1 MNEITPSGNSELEL
15 SKEDEE
21 KVNEIKNLIDYNDSS
36 SIIRYGV
43 SVQNNISDYADK
55 ILSNIKNKNTGYVE
69 TILSDLMNKLREL
82 HAYDLS
88 VGKSFLSKIPFL
100 SSMVDNAKKFMTRY
114 QCLSTQIVS
123 IVDELEKAKVQLI
136 NDFRTLD
143 QFYEKNLDYFHE
155 IALYILAGE
164 SNLKKLNDNVL
175 PEMKKK
181 AEASNDPVKHQKY
194 KDMVQFANRLD
205 KKIHDL
211 KLSKTVALQTG
222 PQVRLVQ
229 HANQEL
235 AEKIQS
241 SILNTIPLWKHQI
254 VIAITL
260 IKQKQLLGVQ
270 KEISSATKN
279 LLEKNAEMLKIS
291 STEIAEEAEKG
302 IIDIETLKKVNADLI
317 STIDDTIKIQHQG
330 KVKREQAEQELINLE
345 KILKERLLEI
355 EDIKYSQ

>member
-1 MNEITPSGNSELEL
+1 MNEIIFSDNSDREL
-15 SKEDEE
+15 SKEEE
-21 KVNEIKNLIDYNDSS
+21 EQVNDIKNLIDYNDSS

-43 SVQNNISDYADK
+43 SIQNNISDYADK
-55 ILSNIKNKNTGYVE
+55 ILSDIKNKNTGYVG
-69 TILSDLMNKLREL
+69 TILSDLMNKLRGLHVDEL
-82 HAYDLS
+82 SAS
-88 VGKSFLSKIPFL
+88 KSFLSKIPFI
-100 SSMVDNAKKFMTRY
+100 SSITDNAKKFMTRY
-114 QCLSTQIVS
+114 QSLSTQIVS

-136 NDFRTLD
+136 NDVRMLD
-143 QFYEKNLDYFHE
+143 QFYEKNLEYFHD
-155 IALYILAGE
+155 IALYILAGK

-175 PEMKKK
+175 PEMKGQ
-181 AEASNDPVKHQKY
+181 AELSNDPVEHQKY

-211 KLSKTVALQTG
+211 KLSRTVALQTG
-222 PQVRLVQ
+222 PQIRLVQ

-260 IKQKQLLGVQ
+260 IKQEQLLGVQ

-302 IIDIETLKKVNADLI
+302 IVDIETLKKVNSDLI

-330 KVKREQAEQELINLE
+330 KVKREQAELELRNLE

-355 EDIKYSQ
+355 KDIKESK